1 MGEVVIFHGITVLD
15 LDPDRTLREAEGVL
29 EHVVI
34 IGRTKDGDEY
44 FSSSVADGGDVL
56 WMLERAKKAILSTPD
71 ESE

>member
-15 LDPDRTLREAEGVL
+15 LDPDRTLRAAEGVL

-34 IGRTKDGDEY
+34 IGRTKDGYEY
-44 FSSSVADGGDVL
+44 FSSSVADGGDAL
-56 WMLERAKKAILSTPD
+56 WMMERAKKALLSTPD